1 MAVIEAAVHGIA
13 KVATPST
20 AVADEAAAGVAT
32 AVEISLAE
40 IFLVDDAREEEGRS
54 LHPSSSLLFA
64 DQPALKLR
72 CASLMRQRNLRFVNT
87 ELVQTPSSDEPD
99 LDP

>member
-1 MAVIEAAVHGIA
+1 MAVIEAAVRGIA
-13 KVATPST
+13 KVAAPST
-20 AVADEAAAGVAT
+20 AITDEAAAGGVATATAAGVAT
-32 AVEISLAE
+32 AVEPAE

-54 LHPSSSLLFA
+54 LHSSSSLLFA

-87 ELVQTPSSDEPD
+87 ELV
-99 LDP
+99 

>member
-1 MAVIEAAVHGIA
+1 MIEAAVHGIA

-32 AVEISLAE
+32 AVEPAE